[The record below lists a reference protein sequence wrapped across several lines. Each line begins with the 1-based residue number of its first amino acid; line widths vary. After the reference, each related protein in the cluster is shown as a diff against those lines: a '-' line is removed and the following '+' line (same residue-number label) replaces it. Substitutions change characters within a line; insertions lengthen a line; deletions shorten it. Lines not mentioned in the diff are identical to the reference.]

1 MSRTHHARPARPS
14 EAVLRRVRD
23 ALLLD
28 AEGQRAVQSLA
39 AELGVSPAAVR
50 AALARLGL
58 RIDHEPVWCP
68 ERPARG
74 RVRLVEIVRV
84 P

>member
-1 MSRTHHARPARPS
+1 MSRTAHARPVRPS
-14 EAVLRRVRD
+14 EAVIRRVRE

-39 AELGVSPAAVR
+39 AELGMSPAAVR

-58 RIDHEPVWCP
+58 RIEREPVWCP

-74 RVRLVEIVRV
+74 RVRLVEVVRV